1 MHTLRGGRLRPQSRL
16 SQLCAVPLLPLF
28 PSSSFLP
35 PAASAQHAPIL
46 RISSTEAV
54 MIRREPTTLYMTDAD
69 VRQVR
74 DALIRQKNE
83 KLGIKPGVP
92 LTPAQAK
99 AAAAPSMPY
108 HHAEEQKKKREAM
121 TRDERLGLR

>member
-1 MHTLRGGRLRPQSRL
+1 
-16 SQLCAVPLLPLF
+16 
-28 PSSSFLP
+28 
-35 PAASAQHAPIL
+35 
-46 RISSTEAV
+46 

-69 VRQVR
+69 VQQVR
-74 DALIRQKNE
+74 DALMRQKNE

-108 HHAEEQKKKREAM
+108 HHVEEQKKKREAM